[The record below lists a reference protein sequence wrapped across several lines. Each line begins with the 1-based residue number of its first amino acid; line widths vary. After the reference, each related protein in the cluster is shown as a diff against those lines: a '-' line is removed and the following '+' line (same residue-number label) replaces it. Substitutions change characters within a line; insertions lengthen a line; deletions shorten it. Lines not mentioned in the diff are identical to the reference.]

1 MEERTGVFAAGDNQL
16 TLLGPEIS
24 VGQQGAQFHSFR
36 RGSETR

>member
-24 VGQQGAQFHSFR
+24 VGQQAPNFTVSGA
-36 RGSETR
+36 G